1 MMAESKLQKISVII
15 PTKNSA
21 KTLPLCLR
29 SIRAQDYPQDRVE
42 IIIVDGYSTDSTVD
56 IAKRFG
62 CKIVFSNA
70 RPLGAR
76 YDGLTQ
82 SSGEIIVLLD
92 ADHIICRKNLF
103 IQISTMLAQ
112 YDMLH
117 LQEFSYKPST
127 FIQKLIDADK
137 KSMQS
142 ISRNFSLL
150 EGVLYARAY
159 KREILENAYQH
170 IPRDALELI
179 HNHDDVILHYEVC
192 KLSKKH
198 ASIQGALWHIDEGS
212 LIKYCK
218 KMLYYGQEDHIAKEF
233 KQYRVAIRLKELFRL
248 RELPYLVL
256 SPKEGGKVLTLLSI
270 KAIFFSLGK
279 LQYTINVYR
288 YHKRKGFQCLNCRF
302 SMH

>member
-62 CKIVFSNA
+62 CKIMFSNA

-76 YDGLTQ
+76 YDGFTQ

-117 LQEFSYKPST
+117 LQESSYNPST

-137 KSMQS
+137 KSMQR
-142 ISRNFSLL
+142 ISRSFNLL

-159 KREILENAYQH
+159 KREVLEKAYQC
-170 IPRDALELI
+170 IPRDALKLV
-179 HNHDDVILHYEVC
+179 HNHEEIILHYEVC
-192 KLSKKH
+192 KLTKKH
-198 ASIQGALWHIDEGS
+198 ATVPDALWHIDETC
-212 LIKYCK
+212 LIDYCR
-218 KMLYYGQEDHIAKEF
+218 KMMYYGQQDQIEKRF
-233 KQYRVAIRLKELFRL
+233 KQYIAAIRLKERFRV

-256 SPKEGGKVLTLLSI
+256 SPKEGAKVFTLLAI

-279 LQYTINVYR
+279 FLACTKSGQR
-288 YHKRKGFQCLNCRF
+288 R
-302 SMH
+302 